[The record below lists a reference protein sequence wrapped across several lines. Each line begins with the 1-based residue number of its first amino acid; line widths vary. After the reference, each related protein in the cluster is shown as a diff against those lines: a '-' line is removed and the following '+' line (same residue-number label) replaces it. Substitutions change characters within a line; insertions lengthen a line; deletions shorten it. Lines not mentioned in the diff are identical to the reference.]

1 MSKELEK
8 QNQTSQSLDIE
19 HIVDEK
25 KPTEESKDIK
35 VYKLNNDKP
44 VTEMTPQELFM
55 AFREANVAKKVG
67 LYFKISK
74 QQKVDLKNYIK
85 QKKEN
90 LNKNKEDF
98 NPEHVFEVRNF
109 NLWYL
114 NGKKQALFDINV
126 DIKKNKVTALIGP
139 SGCGKSTFL
148 RNLNR
153 MNDLIDGLITDGDIY
168 YDGVNI
174 KSKNISVLEVRS
186 RIGMV
191 FQKATPFDMSIYDNV
206 AFGPRSHGI
215 KDKETLDKIV
225 KNALKDAALWEEV
238 EDDLDKKGTDLS
250 GGQQQRLCIAR
261 TIAMSPEVILM
272 DEPTSAL
279 DPIAT
284 AKIEEL
290 ILKLKDKYSII
301 IVTHSM
307 TQAQRISDDTAF
319 FYKGKLLEF
328 APTKK
333 LFTNPKERKTKD
345 YISGKLA

>member
-1 MSKELEK
+1 MAQNNLEVNQETQNPKAAGEPNSVNETKEVK
-8 QNQTSQSLDIE
+8 T
-19 HIVDEK
+19 
-25 KPTEESKDIK
+25 
-35 VYKLNNDKP
+35 YKLNDDKP
-44 VTEMTPQELFM
+44 VKEMDSPQLYMELKK
-55 AFREANVAKKVG
+55 ANLFGKI
-67 LYFKISK
+67 KISC
-74 QQKVDLKNYIK
+74 QMTHEQKAELKKYKI
-85 QKKEN
+85 QKKNN
-90 LNKNKEDF
+90 LNNNKVDF
-98 NPEHVFEVRNF
+98 NPDHVFEVRNF

-114 NGKKQALFDINV
+114 NGRKQALFDVNV

-153 MNDLIDGLITDGDIY
+153 MNDLIDGLVTDGDIY

-174 KSKNISVLEVRS
+174 KSKNISILEIRS

-191 FQKATPFDMSIYDNV
+191 FQKATPFNMSIYDNV

-215 KDKETLDKIV
+215 KDKKTLDKIV
-225 KNALKDAALWEEV
+225 ESALKDAALWDEV

-261 TIAMSPEVILM
+261 TIAMSPDVILM

-284 AKIEEL
+284 SKIEEL

-307 TQAQRISDDTAF
+307 TQAQRVSDDTAF

-328 APTKK
+328 SSTKQ
-333 LFTNPKERKTKD
+333 LFTNPKNKKTRD
-345 YISGKLA
+345 YISGKLI

>member
-1 MSKELEK
+1 MSKETTKK
-8 QNQTSQSLDIE
+8 QNLDIE
-19 HIVDEK
+19 LITDAKKVSNTDENK
-25 KPTEESKDIK
+25 ESK

-44 VTEMTPQELFM
+44 VSEMSSQELFM
-55 AFREANVAKKVG
+55 AFRENNIFKKTG
-67 LYFKISK
+67 LYLKLSK
-74 QQKVDLKNYIK
+74 QQKEDFKNYKK
-85 QKKEN
+85 QRWEN

-98 NPEHVFEVRNF
+98 DQNHVFEVRNF

-114 NGKKQALFDINV
+114 NGKKQALFDINI

-174 KSKNISVLEVRS
+174 KSKNISALEVRS

-225 KNALKDAALWEEV
+225 KSALKDAALWDEV

-307 TQAQRISDDTAF
+307 AQAQRVSDDTAF

-328 APTKK
+328 ASTKK
-333 LFTNPKERKTKD
+333 LFTNPKESKTKD